1 MLCVAAGAFAVPVMA
16 VPVLAG
22 AMVLAVS
29 PALLPQLALRKSLQ
43 LMPFSVLAV
52 WAALYFA
59 LHSFIVSAF
68 ALPAAISKAT
78 LQPAAKMAD
87 FMMDRM
93 IAVLSDQ
100 FDCCRFPPG
109 LN

>member
-1 MLCVAAGAFAVPVMA
+1 MAMPCVAVCAFAVPVMA
-16 VPVLAG
+16 ALVLAG
-22 AMVLAVS
+22 VMVLAVS
-29 PALLPQLALRKSLQ
+29 LALLPQLALRKSLQ

-59 LHSFIVSAF
+59 LHSFIVSAL
-68 ALPAAISKAT
+68 ALPAAVNKAM
-78 LQPAAKMAD
+78 LQPAAKM
-87 FMMDRM
+87 MDLM

-100 FDCCRFPPG
+100 FYCCRFPSG